1 MQKDGEVRHHLAL
14 LISIFLLFV
23 IGPIV
28 EDIPEGI
35 LIMNGLGALV
45 LVTALYALHARHGL
59 FTAGI
64 ILSVVSIIGTTL
76 VYVTRQEWAVAF
88 SYTWIVVL
96 IAYFAITILGYV
108 LKTGPVTM
116 DKIFAAVCVYLLI
129 GFAWTFAYALVDAL
143 QPGSI
148 AIHVVRTPDNYLLR
162 QRALRYF
169 SFMTLTTVGYG
180 DIVPVSTAARS
191 LAALEAITGQIYLT
205 VLIARL
211 VGLHIV
217 HAQTK
222 ATRTD

>member
-1 MQKDGEVRHHLAL
+1 MQKDGELRHHLAL

-28 EDIPEGI
+28 EDIPQGI
-35 LIMNGLGALV
+35 LIMNALGALV
-45 LVTALYALHARHGL
+45 LLTGLYALHTRHSL

-64 ILSVVSIIGTTL
+64 ALSVVSIIGTTL
-76 VYVTRQEWAVAF
+76 VYITRQEWAVAF
-88 SYTWIVVL
+88 AYVWIFIL

-116 DKIFAAVCVYLLI
+116 DKIFAAICVYLFI
-129 GFAWTFAYALVDAL
+129 GFAWTFAYALLDAL

-148 AIHVVRTPDNYLLR
+148 AIHVVSTADNYLLR

-222 ATRTD
+222 ATRTE